1 MPNTSA
7 KKANARRDYART
19 LLFVCLIGVLC
30 IGIILISAYTANAQ
44 YNVNRINSR
53 CDRLESEIA
62 DVSARLQRETNITV
76 VEAKALGIG
85 MVYPTFQQT
94 INLTAGA
101 NADLDLAA
109 ALKTVALQTE

>member
-1 MPNTSA
+1 MQNGTA
-7 KKANARRDYART
+7 KRTRTPKDYVRT

-30 IGIILISAYTANAQ
+30 AGIIVISAYTANAQ
-44 YNVNRINSR
+44 YNLNRINNR
-53 CDRLESEIA
+53 CARLESEIA
-62 DVSARLQRETNITV
+62 DVSAKLQRETNITV
-76 VEAKALGIG
+76 IEAKAAGLG

-94 INLTAGA
+94 INLTAGT